1 MKRIRRAVRDNREVF
16 DRLILESTSDY
27 LMTSNDEFE
36 KYIVLY
42 IKDNKNYY
50 VDRLLHSL
58 IEVDNEGDKIR
69 RSK

>member
-1 MKRIRRAVRDNREVF
+1 MKRIRKAVKDDREVF

-42 IKDNKNYY
+42 VKDNKNYY

-58 IEVDNEGDKIR
+58 IKADE
-69 RSK
+69 